1 MIDNAENIAEI
12 LGGYALLGFEISN
25 ERDLEK
31 IISKGLPYRS
41 VSKLMNT
48 IDPENR
54 DKDMIYRIIP
64 KSSLQRR
71 KKSSILSIQESQ
83 KIERLARVFSVAVE
97 VWDGDADKARIFM
110 QKPHPMLDD
119 RSPFE
124 ACLTELGARQAE
136 SILGRL
142 YYGICA

>member
-97 VWDGDADKARIFM
+97 VWDGDVDKARIFM